1 MSNYYDYATNP
12 QTFAPTNPN
21 MPSVSTFQPGA
32 PPPGWEPQQAPSAES
47 SLSQGNTPLSPGK
60 EEFLRQEQEAM
71 QEQRQTQQQLVQAGQ
86 QQVAQMQADAKRN
99 QQLYDSLA
107 RSFVVPQ
114 PPQSQA
120 IPKAPTFKDAQA
132 QDPNQMWLTAAM
144 FLGTLGG
151 ALTRRPITNALSAFT
166 GIIEGYNQGQNQN
179 FERLSKQ
186 WEMANKEALEKQA
199 ESEKHYQQILESTRL
214 GVEQKQI
221 AIQVE
226 GMRQRDQA
234 MIAAAQTKNLEVVA
248 QLQDQRARYA
258 GELYKA
264 AEAKDTAMERAEY
277 QRQTQLQVAQVR
289 AAGAGQQRRDEDL
302 QYMVDRDIAG
312 DTSATKGM
320 SVRSPDWPRYQQ
332 LYTDTIKARGLTPQ
346 DILDNR
352 AKFAGE
358 TSYQRT
364 AGTQGARVESATNE
378 IIQVAP
384 LAVQA
389 SHNLDRSDWVP
400 YNRAVQEGLKLPG
413 VVSFFLG
420 ADHLPFSQKDFSDPR
435 YYDFAVRNYTLARAY
450 ARAMNPTGQPR
461 VSDAEHAMQM
471 LSTATSQRAYDVQVR
486 ALLDEVQASQRAVE
500 QTRAGQRP
508 NTGSLADQLGLPR
521 STDPMPQTGGGG
533 IETMPHRTWGDWVNS
548 KLEGWKVTPST
559 PSQTGQ

>member
-1 MSNYYDYATNP
+1 MSTYYDYATNP
-12 QTFAPTNPN
+12 QTFAPNPP
-21 MPSVSTFQPGA
+21 PSTSTFQSGA
-32 PPPGWEPQQAPSAES
+32 PPPGWESQQAPSAES
-47 SLSQGNTPLSPGK
+47 SLSHSNTPLSPGK
-60 EEFLRQEQEAM
+60 EQFLQQEQEAM
-71 QEQRQTQQQLVQAGQ
+71 QEQRQTQQQLVQTGQ

-107 RSFVVPQ
+107 RSFVIPQ
-114 PPQSQA
+114 PPQQQA
-120 IPKAPTFKDAQA
+120 IPKAPTWKDAQA

-186 WEMANKEALEKQA
+186 WEMANKEALERQA
-199 ESEKHYQQILESTRL
+199 ESEKRYQQILDSTRL
-214 GVEQKQI
+214 GIEQKQV

-226 GMRQRDQA
+226 AMRQRDQA

-289 AAGAGQQRRDEDL
+289 AAGGGQQRRDEDL
-302 QYMVDRDIAG
+302 QFMVDRAING
-312 DTSATKGM
+312 DPNATRGM
-320 SVRSPDWPRYQQ
+320 SVRSPDWPRFQQ
-332 LYTDTIKARGLTPQ
+332 LLTDTAKARGLNAE
-346 DILDNR
+346 DILR
-352 AKFAGE
+352 KQTQYAGE
-358 TSYQRT
+358 LSYQRA

-389 SHNLDRSDWVP
+389 SHDLDRSDWVP
-400 YNRAVQEGLKLPG
+400 YNKVAQEGLKLPG

-420 ADHLPFSQKDFSDPR
+420 ADHLPFGQKDFSDPR

-461 VSDAEHAMQM
+461 VTDAEHAMQM
-471 LSTATSQRAYDVQVR
+471 LSTATGQRAYDVQVR
-486 ALLDEVQASQRAVE
+486 ALLDETQASQRAVE

-508 NTGSLADQLGLPR
+508 NTGSLADQLGLAR
-521 STDPMPQTGGGG
+521 SADPMGPGQTGGLSSMP
-533 IETMPHRTWGDWVNS
+533 TMSWGDWANS
-548 KLEGWKVTPST
+548 KLPEGWKLTPS
-559 PSQTGQ
+559 PNQTGQ